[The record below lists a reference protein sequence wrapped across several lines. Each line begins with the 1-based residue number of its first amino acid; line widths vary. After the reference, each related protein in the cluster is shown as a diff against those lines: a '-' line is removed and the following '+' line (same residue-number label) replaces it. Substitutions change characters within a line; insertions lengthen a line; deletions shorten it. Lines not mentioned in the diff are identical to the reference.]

1 VDLLPE
7 PTLIVGIIGY
17 FWTKKMDIQVIID
30 QISAQASN
38 VKPLGATF
46 KFVLD
51 DNPIFIDGRGE
62 ANVVSQEDAEADCT
76 ITTTIQALLDMKSG
90 ALNPMMAVMSGKVK
104 IKGDM
109 GLAMKLQSLI

>member
-1 VDLLPE
+1 
-7 PTLIVGIIGY
+7 
-17 FWTKKMDIQVIID
+17 MDFQVITD
-30 QISAQASN
+30 QISEQAKN
-38 VKPLGATF
+38 VEPLGATF

-62 ANVVSQEDAEADCT
+62 ANVVTNDDEEADCT
-76 ITTTIQALLDMKSG
+76 ITTTVQSLMDMKSG
-90 ALNPMMAVMSGKVK
+90 SLNPMMAVMSGKVK